1 LTGDVPAIHNQQSPY
16 HLGKTGPE
24 YGYRIAQ
31 LIVAGGDGRHV
42 SRIPP
47 GAFGPLTKKKSKIK
61 IQMGAATMPAA
72 QLSRTGKTKILR
84 LWLWLALP
92 QNPPIRGPL
101 RAQLIDIRA
110 TPRPQRQKGR
120 KVGLR

>member
-1 LTGDVPAIHNQQSPY
+1 MTVPAIHNQQSPC

-61 IQMGAATMPAA
+61 IQIGAATMPAA

-92 QNPPIRGPL
+92 QNPRTFARSIDRYSSHPAAPTTK
-101 RAQLIDIRA
+101 RAKSGAAIA
-110 TPRPQRQKGR
+110 
-120 KVGLR
+120 KV